1 MNIASADSTRAS
13 LSSVA
18 ATRRQAHA
26 AIAAV
31 VASAVIFFALLP
43 FAKVQLAQVWPFIPI
58 YESALIISD
67 AITAVLLFGQ
77 FGFLRSRAM
86 LVLACGYLFTALAA
100 TAHMLTFPGLFSQAG
115 LLGAGPQSTA
125 WLYMFWHGG
134 FPLVVVAYAWLKT
147 RTSET
152 PRDRAWIEVS
162 LGIAIAAAAACAF
175 TLLVTAGAHLLPPIM
190 SGNQYTPAMIAVV
203 GSTWLFSAV
212 ALAVLWRQAPHTVID
227 LWLMVVMCAWIFDIG
242 LSAVFNH
249 GRFDVG
255 FYSGR
260 IYGLLA
266 ASFVL
271 WLLLI
276 ENALLYGQLARKTVE
291 LVELNKELDS
301 FSYSVSHDLR
311 APLRA
316 VDGFALMLDE
326 DYAGKLD
333 DEGRRLIGVVR
344 SSAQRMSHLIDDL
357 LEFSRLGRKEIAR
370 ERVDMA
376 QVAHEVAGEIA
387 PGSRAIEIAQLP
399 AASGDR
405 SLLRQV
411 WVNLIGNAIKY
422 SSKAQDPRVEVGARP
437 DGAMTL
443 YWVRDNGA
451 GFDMKYAAKLFGV
464 FQRLHRQDQFEGTG
478 IGLANVRRIVQR
490 HGGRTWAEA
499 EVDKGAS
506 FYFSLPGAGAE
517 RAEEAA

>member
-1 MNIASADSTRAS
+1 MNIASADSARAS
-13 LSSVA
+13 LSTVA
-18 ATRRQAHA
+18 ATRRQTKA
-26 AIAAV
+26 AIGTVVVSAA
-31 VASAVIFFALLP
+31 IFFALLP

-58 YESALIISD
+58 YESALIVSD

-86 LVLACGYLFTALAA
+86 LVLACGYLFTAIAA
-100 TAHMLTFPGLFSQAG
+100 TAHMLTFPGLFSPTG

-134 FPLVVVAYAWLKT
+134 FPLVVVAYARLKN
-147 RTSET
+147 RASET
-152 PRDRAWIEVS
+152 PGERVWTEVL
-162 LGIAIAAAAACAF
+162 LGIAIAVAAACAF
-175 TLLVTAGAHLLPPIM
+175 TLLVTAGAYLLPPIM
-190 SGNQYTPAMIAVV
+190 TGNNYTPAMIAVV

-212 ALAVLWRQAPHTVID
+212 ALIVLWRQKPHTVID
-227 LWLMVVMCAWIFDIG
+227 LWLMVVLCAWIFDIG

-266 ASFVL
+266 ASLVL

-291 LVELNKELDS
+291 LGALNKELDS
-301 FSYSVSHDLR
+301 FSYSISHDLR

-316 VDGFALMLDE
+316 VDGFAQMLEE

-333 DEGRRLIGVVR
+333 GEGRRLLGVVR
-344 SSAQRMSHLIDDL
+344 SSAQRMSQLIDDL
-357 LEFSRLGRKEIAR
+357 LQFSRLGRADMARSSIDMAALAR
-370 ERVDMA
+370 EVVWELDA
-376 QVAHEVAGEIA
+376 SKTAIEVAALA
-387 PGSRAIEIAQLP
+387 PAL
-399 AASGDR
+399 GDR
-405 SLLRQV
+405 SLLKQV
-411 WVNLIGNAIKY
+411 WVNLIGNAVKY
-422 SSKAQDPRVEVGARP
+422 SAKTQDPRVDIGARRE
-437 DGAMTL
+437 GAMNV

-464 FQRLHRQDQFEGTG
+464 FQRLHSADEFTGTG
-478 IGLANVRRIVQR
+478 VGLAIVQRVVTR
-490 HGGRTWAEA
+490 HGGRVWAEA
-499 EVDKGAS
+499 EPNKGAC
-506 FYFSLPGAGAE
+506 FYFTLPAAG
-517 RAEEAA
+517 

>member
-1 MNIASADSTRAS
+1 MSAEPAESARAS
-13 LSSVA
+13 LSTVA
-18 ATRRQAHA
+18 ATPGQTK
-26 AIAAV
+26 AAV
-31 VASAVIFFALLP
+31 ATVVVSALIFFALLP
-43 FAKVQLAQVWPFIPI
+43 LAKVQLAQLWAFIPI
-58 YESALIISD
+58 YESALVVSD

-100 TAHMLTFPGLFSQAG
+100 AAHMLTFPGLFAEGG

-134 FPLVVVAYAWLKT
+134 FPFVVIAYAWLKNRHSDT
-147 RTSET
+147 PADRVWSEVLL
-152 PRDRAWIEVS
+152 AM
-162 LGIAIAAAAACAF
+162 AIAAVAACAV
-175 TLLVTAGAHLLPPIM
+175 TLLATAGQDLLPPIM
-190 SGNQYTPAMIAVV
+190 SGNQYTPAMIGVV
-203 GSTWLFSAV
+203 SSTWVLSAV
-212 ALAVLWRQAPHTVID
+212 ALVALWRQKPHTVID

-276 ENALLYGQLARKTVE
+276 ENALLYGRLATKTAE
-291 LVELNKELDS
+291 LSAANKELDS
-301 FSYSVSHDLR
+301 FAYSVSHDLR

-326 DYAGKLD
+326 DYARQLD

-344 SSAQRMSHLIDDL
+344 SSARRMSQLIDDL
-357 LEFSRLGRKEIAR
+357 LEFSRLGRKELAR
-370 ERVDMA
+370 ERIDMA
-376 QVAHEVAGEIA
+376 QVAREVAAEIA
-387 PGSRAIEIAQLP
+387 PGAAAIEIAQLP

-411 WVNLIGNAIKY
+411 WVNLIGNAVKY
-422 SSKAQDPRVEVGARP
+422 STKTQNPRVEVGARAEGP
-437 DGAMTL
+437 MTV

-451 GFDMKYAAKLFGV
+451 GFDMKSAAKLFGV
-464 FQRLHRQDQFEGTG
+464 FQRLHRPEEFPGTG
-478 IGLANVRRIVQR
+478 VGLAIVQRVVTR
-490 HGGRTWAEA
+490 HGGRIWAEA
-499 EVDKGAS
+499 EPGKGAC
-506 FYFSLPGAGAE
+506 FYFTLPAAG
-517 RAEEAA
+517 

>member
-1 MNIASADSTRAS
+1 MSVEPAESARAS
-13 LSSVA
+13 LSTVA
-18 ATRRQAHA
+18 ATPGQTK
-26 AIAAV
+26 AAV
-31 VASAVIFFALLP
+31 ATVVVSALIFFALLP
-43 FAKVQLAQVWPFIPI
+43 LAKVQLAQLWAFIPI
-58 YESALIISD
+58 YESALVVSD

-100 TAHMLTFPGLFSQAG
+100 AAHMLTFPGLFAAGG

-134 FPLVVVAYAWLKT
+134 FPFVVIAYALLKN
-147 RTSET
+147 RRSET
-152 PRDRAWIEVS
+152 PPDRAWTEV
-162 LGIAIAAAAACAF
+162 LLAMAIAAVAACAV
-175 TLLVTAGAHLLPPIM
+175 TLLATAGQDLLPQIM
-190 SGNQYTPAMIAVV
+190 SGNQYTPAMIGVV
-203 GSTWLFSAV
+203 SSTWVLSAV
-212 ALAVLWRQAPHTVID
+212 ALVALWRQKPHTVID

-276 ENALLYGQLARKTVE
+276 ENALLYGRLATKTAE
-291 LVELNKELDS
+291 LSAANKELDS
-301 FSYSVSHDLR
+301 FAYSVSHDLR

-316 VDGFALMLDE
+316 VDGFALMLEE
-326 DYAGKLD
+326 DYARQLD

-357 LEFSRLGRKEIAR
+357 LEFSRLGRKELAR
-370 ERVDMA
+370 ERIDMT
-376 QVAHEVAGEIA
+376 QVAREVAAEIA
-387 PGSRAIEIAQLP
+387 PGSAAIEIAQLP

-411 WVNLIGNAIKY
+411 WVNLIGNAVKY
-422 SSKAQDPRVEVGARP
+422 SSKTQNSRVEVGARTEGP
-437 DGAMTL
+437 MTV

-451 GFDMKYAAKLFGV
+451 GFDMKFAAKLFGV
-464 FQRLHRQDQFEGTG
+464 FQRLHRSEEFPGTG
-478 IGLANVRRIVQR
+478 VGLAIVQRVVTR
-490 HGGRTWAEA
+490 HGGRIWAEA
-499 EVDKGAS
+499 EPNKGAC
-506 FYFSLPGAGAE
+506 FYFTLPAPG
-517 RAEEAA
+517 

>member
-1 MNIASADSTRAS
+1 MSVEPADSARAS
-13 LSSVA
+13 LSTVA
-18 ATRRQAHA
+18 ATPGQTKG
-26 AIAAV
+26 AV
-31 VASAVIFFALLP
+31 ATVVVSALIFFALLP
-43 FAKVQLAQVWPFIPI
+43 LAKVQLAQLWAFIPI
-58 YESALIISD
+58 YESALVVSD

-100 TAHMLTFPGLFSQAG
+100 AAHMLTFPGLFAPGG

-134 FPLVVVAYAWLKT
+134 FPLVVIAYAWLKN
-147 RTSET
+147 RRSET
-152 PRDRAWIEVS
+152 PRDRAWSEV
-162 LGIAIAAAAACAF
+162 LFAMAIAAVAACAF
-175 TLLVTAGAHLLPPIM
+175 TVLATSGQDLLPPIM
-190 SGNQYTPAMIAVV
+190 RGNQYTPAMIGVV
-203 GSTWLFSAV
+203 SSTWVLSAV
-212 ALAVLWRQAPHTVID
+212 ALVALWRQKPHTVID

-276 ENALLYGQLARKTVE
+276 ENAMLYGRLATKTAE
-291 LVELNKELDS
+291 LSAANKELDS

-316 VDGFALMLDE
+316 VDGFAQMLDE
-326 DYAGKLD
+326 DYARQLD

-344 SSAQRMSHLIDDL
+344 SSAQRMSQLIDDL
-357 LEFSRLGRKEIAR
+357 LQFSRLGRKELAS

-376 QVAHEVAGEIA
+376 QVAREVAAEIA
-387 PGSRAIEIAQLP
+387 PGSAAIEIAQLP
-399 AASGDR
+399 EANGDR

-411 WVNLIGNAIKY
+411 WVNLIGNAVKY
-422 SSKAQDPRVEVGARP
+422 SSKTRNPRVEVGARAEGP
-437 DGAMTL
+437 TTM

-464 FQRLHRQDQFEGTG
+464 FQRLHRPEEFPGTG
-478 IGLANVRRIVQR
+478 VGLAIVQRIVTR
-490 HGGRTWAEA
+490 HGGRIWAEA
-499 EVDKGAS
+499 EPGKGAC
-506 FYFSLPGAGAE
+506 FYFTLP
-517 RAEEAA
+517 AAA

>member
-1 MNIASADSTRAS
+1 MSVEPAESARAS
-13 LSSVA
+13 LSTVA
-18 ATRRQAHA
+18 ATPGQTK
-26 AIAAV
+26 AAV
-31 VASAVIFFALLP
+31 ATVVVSALIFFALLP
-43 FAKVQLAQVWPFIPI
+43 LAKVQLAQLGAFIPI
-58 YESALIISD
+58 YESALVVSD
-67 AITAVLLFGQ
+67 AITAVLLLGQ

-100 TAHMLTFPGLFSQAG
+100 TAHMLTFPGLFAPGG

-134 FPLVVVAYAWLKT
+134 FPFVVIAYALLKN
-147 RTSET
+147 RRSET
-152 PRDRAWIEVS
+152 PRDRAWTEV
-162 LGIAIAAAAACAF
+162 LLAMAIAAVAACAV
-175 TLLVTAGAHLLPPIM
+175 TLLATAGQDLLPQIM
-190 SGNQYTPAMIAVV
+190 SGNQYTPAMIGVV
-203 GSTWLFSAV
+203 SSTWVLSAV
-212 ALAVLWRQAPHTVID
+212 ALVALWRQKPHTVID

-276 ENALLYGQLARKTVE
+276 ENALLYGRLATKTAE
-291 LVELNKELDS
+291 LSAANKELDS
-301 FSYSVSHDLR
+301 FAYSVSHDLR

-316 VDGFALMLDE
+316 VDGFALMLEE
-326 DYAGKLD
+326 DYARQLD

-357 LEFSRLGRKEIAR
+357 LEFSRLGRKELAR
-370 ERVDMA
+370 ERIDMT
-376 QVAHEVAGEIA
+376 QVAREVAAEIA
-387 PGSRAIEIAQLP
+387 PGSAAIEIAQLP

-411 WVNLIGNAIKY
+411 WVNLIGNAVKY
-422 SSKAQDPRVEVGARP
+422 SSKTQNSRVEVGARTEGP
-437 DGAMTL
+437 MTV

-451 GFDMKYAAKLFGV
+451 GFDMKFAAKLFGV
-464 FQRLHRQDQFEGTG
+464 FQRLHRSEEFPGTG
-478 IGLANVRRIVQR
+478 VGLAIVQRVVTR
-490 HGGRTWAEA
+490 HGGRIWAEA
-499 EVDKGAS
+499 EPNKGAC
-506 FYFSLPGAGAE
+506 FYFTLPAAG
-517 RAEEAA
+517 